1 MKFPPDYPYS
11 PPSIRFM
18 TKVWH
23 PNVYEVSEYIRELSI
38 SRTCSLSPFR
48 PFPLIRVYVRVLPV
62 SLASLFRSSVPLSPR
77 FLSLSLF
84 AFYSALTAPRCITTV
99 PLGPL
104 VRPPSS
110 LYLPPSAA
118 IAFTTISF
126 YIVTFSACETT
137 RTVQIPGRRR
147 FHRDAGGRGKKKKVK
162 TADSKNC
169 ALRSSFSPEVAFIY
183 WRITATTF
191 LERPAVLYLSRA
203 RVVTF
208 DVCKTPWFPFF
219 RHIRRRANSRDD

>member
-38 SRTCSLSPFR
+38 PRVCSLCPFR
-48 PFPLIRVYVRVLPV
+48 PFPLIRVYVRILPCV
-62 SLASLFRSSVPLSPR
+62 PFPFICPLSPSPLPS
-77 FLSLSLF
+77 LSLSVSVTLLSPRSHRLSLYNDRP
-84 AFYSALTAPRCITTV
+84 ALSA
-99 PLGPL
+99 
-104 VRPPSS
+104 S

-137 RTVQIPGRRR
+137 RAVQTPGPSLPSRRN
-147 FHRDAGGRGKKKKVK
+147 GRTDGKGKKKRK
-162 TADSKNC
+162 
-169 ALRSSFSPEVAFIY
+169 
-183 WRITATTF
+183 
-191 LERPAVLYLSRA
+191 
-203 RVVTF
+203 
-208 DVCKTPWFPFF
+208 
-219 RHIRRRANSRDD
+219 